1 MTPST
6 EDRFNTEVI
15 KLLLQLAWSDRQLTH
30 SEQLVIFGL
39 GRSWLV
45 PEPELQSLMAAL
57 KAGGPLPTP
66 DLETLRSRPDDVLDA
81 VRALA
86 VSDGSFADSEKA
98 MIERIKTMLSL
109 Q

>member
-1 MTPST
+1 
-6 EDRFNTEVI
+6 
-15 KLLLQLAWSDRQLTH
+15 
-30 SEQLVIFGL
+30 
-39 GRSWLV
+39 LV
-45 PEPELQSLMAAL
+45 PEPELQALMAAL

-109 Q
+109 K